1 MNKLEET
8 IRREVKQE
16 MSLQMNDTSSTSVGN
31 SSAYEN
37 RKNGGVAIASNAG
50 DLESDD
56 EGETVLTRT
65 EIARRMNDAETQM
78 KKMEDDMRISIEIM
92 EFEKLEKTK
101 MGEELLEVKK
111 REQDAIL
118 REEGMKEE
126 LLKRP
131 TSSKSM
137 ELDEDDGPL
146 EFADESDE
154 DTIQEKSLK
163 QEVGEKGVGEEGD
176 KEVEE
181 TTALGE
187 GEDKE
192 DEGGE
197 GKIQQEETLAMKKF
211 DKNVAGDGDENSEE
225 DNLNTSW
232 ILHLKDEN
240 IDIDVDDSTDM
251 EAIRI
256 TLASKLEKEAST
268 IRFMEVTEGEG
279 EQSITKV
286 SQLRTSYEGERLK
299 LVVEDEVISM
309 SLVAKQLEGA
319 NEAISKFAD
328 SLSKKE
334 GATGN
339 SDLGKSLGDMDKIV
353 SGLAGPVKEQE
364 VKEKEEKDR
373 MQARA
378 LEKEKE
384 KEKEM
389 EKEKGETM
397 GLSDADVNAGVVD
410 DTIAEDEIENE
421 EGGIEKKEKKLGCG
435 CKVS

>member
-1 MNKLEET
+1 M
-8 IRREVKQE
+8 
-16 MSLQMNDTSSTSVGN
+16 
-31 SSAYEN
+31 
-37 RKNGGVAIASNAG
+37 
-50 DLESDD
+50 
-56 EGETVLTRT
+56 
-65 EIARRMNDAETQM
+65 
-78 KKMEDDMRISIEIM
+78 
-92 EFEKLEKTK
+92 
-101 MGEELLEVKK
+101 
-111 REQDAIL
+111 
-118 REEGMKEE
+118 
-126 LLKRP
+126 
-131 TSSKSM
+131 
-137 ELDEDDGPL
+137 
-146 EFADESDE
+146 
-154 DTIQEKSLK
+154 
-163 QEVGEKGVGEEGD
+163 
-176 KEVEE
+176 
-181 TTALGE
+181 
-187 GEDKE
+187 
-192 DEGGE
+192 
-197 GKIQQEETLAMKKF
+197 
-211 DKNVAGDGDENSEE
+211 
-225 DNLNTSW
+225 
-232 ILHLKDEN
+232 
-240 IDIDVDDSTDM
+240 
-251 EAIRI
+251 
-256 TLASKLEKEAST
+256 
-268 IRFMEVTEGEG
+268 
-279 EQSITKV
+279 
-286 SQLRTSYEGERLK
+286 K

>member
-1 MNKLEET
+1 MKDGPTGNATEARLVTSNQPSAKTAAAAVAAEQHDLIASRALQSQEELSKATALLQNEIARGVEREKLMREEMEKRVNKLEET

-78 KKMEDDMRISIEIM
+78 KKMEDDMRKSIEIM

-181 TTALGE
+181 TAALGE

-225 DNLNTSW
+225 DNLNTQ
-232 ILHLKDEN
+232 ILDFVK
-240 IDIDVDDSTDM
+240 ICIRYVIVVST
-251 EAIRI
+251 
-256 TLASKLEKEAST
+256 
-268 IRFMEVTEGEG
+268 
-279 EQSITKV
+279 
-286 SQLRTSYEGERLK
+286 
-299 LVVEDEVISM
+299 
-309 SLVAKQLEGA
+309 
-319 NEAISKFAD
+319 
-328 SLSKKE
+328 
-334 GATGN
+334 
-339 SDLGKSLGDMDKIV
+339 
-353 SGLAGPVKEQE
+353 
-364 VKEKEEKDR
+364 
-373 MQARA
+373 
-378 LEKEKE
+378 
-384 KEKEM
+384 
-389 EKEKGETM
+389 
-397 GLSDADVNAGVVD
+397 
-410 DTIAEDEIENE
+410 
-421 EGGIEKKEKKLGCG
+421 
-435 CKVS
+435 